1 MNSRIRI
8 VFASLGFLAG
18 IVLVRAAWLQLF
30 PNEQIRKSA
39 ERQFQTSVS
48 LKARRGAIVDRQG
61 RDLALSETAYS
72 LYADPQVL
80 KTPRRTARWL
90 AQELGLSS
98 EALITKFSDSQK
110 RFVWVARTLD
120 SKTRDRIQSKKIRG
134 LGWIEE
140 ARRIYPNENLMGP
153 LLGFLGSEGQGL
165 EGLELSYDQLLNSRQ
180 RKMDVRRDARG
191 RPLIVDGQIFRESL
205 EGLELQLTL
214 DLDLQHQLE
223 GELKQAVMEFQA
235 EQAMGVILDARTS
248 AILAMANTPG
258 YNPNQGAQVPSEW
271 RRNRSV
277 TDLFEPG
284 STLKT
289 FAVAAG
295 LREGK
300 LTPSKVYATEQGRFK
315 VGDRIIREAE
325 ASHNWSELSVIDIL
339 ALSSNIGTTKIAFEV
354 GADKLRQ
361 SFSDFGFGSKSGVDL
376 PGEVRGQLAPLPW
389 NPVQLSNISFGQGI
403 STSALQVANA
413 YAAIANGGVLNQPFI
428 VLAQKDVHS
437 GRVEITKPQ
446 TIRRVLSFEQSLQ
459 MRNMLVA
466 VTGEKGTGKTA
477 RVEGFLVGGK
487 TGTAQKPNPNSR
499 GYLPDAYLSSF
510 VGFVPAENPQYV
522 IAIFVDHPKSRSY
535 YGSQVAGP
543 VFSRLASYALRKQGV
558 SPLLSSAGVISSQ
571 K

>member
-8 VFASLGFLAG
+8 VFSCLGFLAG
-18 IVLVRAAWLQLF
+18 IVMVRAAWLQLF

-48 LKARRGAIVDRQG
+48 LKARRGAIVDRHG

-72 LYADPQVL
+72 LFADPQVL

-90 AQELGLSS
+90 AHELGQAS
-98 EALITKFSDSQK
+98 EALIAKFADPQK

-289 FAVAAG
+289 FAIAAG

-354 GADKLRQ
+354 GADKIRQ

-376 PGEVRGQLAPLPW
+376 PGEVRGQLAHLPW

-428 VLAQKDVHS
+428 VLAQKDVHT

-446 TIRRVLSFEQSLQ
+446 SICRVLSFQQSSQ

-558 SPLLSSAGVISSQ
+558 SPLLSSAQ
-571 K
+571 